1 MVGAVNETLASAS
14 PVATETAVGALG
26 TVDGLTAD
34 DAVEERD
41 VPMPFVA
48 FTWKVYSAPFVK
60 PLITHDVAGATEV
73 QVPAGLLFESKAVV
87 V

>member
-48 FTWKVYSAPFVK
+48 FTWKVYSAPFVN
-60 PLITHDVAGATEV
+60 PVTIHVVAGAV
-73 QVPAGLLFESKAVV
+73 AVHVPAGLLLESIAVV